1 MGLGWYDK
9 SDPEHPDYTYISVRT
24 EEEEPK
30 DKGKVKALS
39 QTALVDYHS
48 PREPEAVIGKSSEE
62 KEESP

>member
-9 SDPEHPDYTYISVRT
+9 SDLEHLNYTYVSVRT

-30 DKGKVKALS
+30 DKGKAKVPS
-39 QTALVDYHS
+39 QMASVDYHS
-48 PREPEAVIGKSSEE
+48 PWEPEAVIGESLEE